1 VRHRV
6 EQVQQAVAV
15 YRELFGVEPAVK
27 AIHAGLECG
36 LLIEKISDMDA
47 VSIGP
52 EIRGAHSPEER
63 VQISSVQKFYRHTAA
78 ILKDLA

>member
-1 VRHRV
+1 MMKKRV
-6 EQVQQAVAV
+6 V
-15 YRELFGVEPAVK
+15 YEIPG
-27 AIHAGLECG
+27 
-36 LLIEKISDMDA
+36 MDA